1 MKSICL
7 RMLEPIPLPVLMKS
21 PVTVVCHDAGAA
33 HLLFAWLRHWFEAGA
48 LGDHSFKMV
57 LGGPAEKAWKN
68 NPIPLPHVQ
77 MHATIRTAVE
87 GSQCVLSGTGWAS
100 ALEHEARQLASE
112 LAIISV
118 AVIDHWVNYAQ
129 RFERQGIVVLPDQIW
144 VADQHAERIANQV
157 FTSIPVSC
165 LPNVYLQNLVKN
177 ISPVTSGCRH
187 LLYVLEPVRD
197 QWGRGEPGEF
207 QALDFFVKHL
217 TKVVGFEP
225 VKIILRPHPSD
236 PPEKYHAWIQANAAL
251 GVQLD
256 QQFDLC
262 QSIAASRWVVG
273 VESYALVVASEAGRE
288 TFSSLPPWSHRCRL
302 PIDRLVHIQDLVIA
316 N

>member
-1 MKSICL
+1 
-7 RMLEPIPLPVLMKS
+7 MLEPIPLPVLMKS

-77 MHATIRTAVE
+77 MHATI
-87 GSQCVLSGTGWAS
+87 G
-100 ALEHEARQLASE
+100 
-112 LAIISV
+112 

-217 TKVVGFEP
+217 TTSQHRVGLSGLSP
-225 VKIILRPHPSD
+225 M
-236 PPEKYHAWIQANAAL
+236 
-251 GVQLD
+251 
-256 QQFDLC
+256 
-262 QSIAASRWVVG
+262 
-273 VESYALVVASEAGRE
+273 
-288 TFSSLPPWSHRCRL
+288 PWW
-302 PIDRLVHIQDLVIA
+302 
-316 N
+316 